1 MEYRFMQDEDK
12 EKVKRMWNYCFD
24 DPQPFVDWYFRD
36 YYRAENTLGIFQG
49 ENLLSSLQ
57 LIPYEIYLRGSSHPS
72 AYIVGLA
79 SSPEARG
86 RGLIKELLKTSLKE
100 MRKRNCPI
108 SLLMPFQ
115 AQFYYPYQWEFC
127 YHHFLYRISL
137 EDLREIGESY
147 GEWREIKE
155 LDDEIIESLA
165 LVYSAFVK
173 DKHGFVKRSSTNWKL
188 IWGELQVE
196 KGFAYLLIDRG
207 KPVGYI
213 FYYLKSDKIVV
224 KEMAYTG
231 FRAQK
236 SLFRFLYNH
245 RSQVEFLEWHAPV
258 DDATHFMLPDPKIGV
273 SLYPFLTARIVDVEK
288 ILTLI
293 NYPPEATGEV
303 IIGVND
309 SLAGWNNQTFYLQV
323 HNRKG
328 KVWVTDRKPQ
338 VMLGIGALTQLVF
351 GVLSAPKL
359 VFQEKI
365 SVENLQI
372 LQFIDKLFP
381 QCNNYINE
389 YY

>member
-1 MEYRFMQDEDK
+1 M
-12 EKVKRMWNYCFD
+12 
-24 DPQPFVDWYFRD
+24 
-36 YYRAENTLGIFQG
+36 
-49 ENLLSSLQ
+49 
-57 LIPYEIYLRGSSHPS
+57 
-72 AYIVGLA
+72 
-79 SSPEARG
+79 
-86 RGLIKELLKTSLKE
+86 
-100 MRKRNCPI
+100 
-108 SLLMPFQ
+108 
-115 AQFYYPYQWEFC
+115 
-127 YHHFLYRISL
+127 
-137 EDLREIGESY
+137 
-147 GEWREIKE
+147 
-155 LDDEIIESLA
+155 
-165 LVYSAFVK
+165 
-173 DKHGFVKRSSTNWKL
+173 
-188 IWGELQVE
+188 
-196 KGFAYLLIDRG
+196 
-207 KPVGYI
+207 
-213 FYYLKSDKIVV
+213 
-224 KEMAYTG
+224 
-231 FRAQK
+231 
-236 SLFRFLYNH
+236 
-245 RSQVEFLEWHAPV
+245 
-258 DDATHFMLPDPKIGV
+258 
-273 SLYPFLTARIVDVEK
+273 DVEK